1 MNAFGDDDRDVKAR
15 AASAAAREDEVRSWR
30 NRMIGEW
37 AAGLMGLADVEAYAR
52 AVARPGAAPAD
63 ADVARKVSRDL
74 ADSGLVG
81 PAAEVAGKM
90 EEFLAQARA
99 RLAQAKR

>member
-1 MNAFGDDDRDVKAR
+1 
-15 AASAAAREDEVRSWR
+15 
-30 NRMIGEW
+30 
-37 AAGLMGLADVEAYAR
+37 
-52 AVARPGAAPAD
+52 
-63 ADVARKVSRDL
+63 VARKVSRDL

-99 RLAQAKR
+99 RLAQAER